1 MLMVDEGNSIL
12 RNLDDEINND
22 DMPSDQDEDAE
33 DDPELLEEIEQNKI
47 NEIRINAKTFQRK
60 YSNAKKYNN

>member
-1 MLMVDEGNSIL
+1 MVDEGNSIL

-33 DDPELLEEIEQNKI
+33 DDPELLEEIEQI
-47 NEIRINAKTFQRK
+47 
-60 YSNAKKYNN
+60 